1 MKQSSSKARVALS
14 VLGASAL
21 FFSGASVWAQDD
33 PDYIPTEA
41 ANSEGKGEGEEGWD
55 LTLTIG
61 ATVNFNQNDA
71 VIGQPDGSTWTLGGK
86 LQFGA
91 DYFKG
96 GHEVR
101 NNLDVS
107 NTWTRTPVVP
117 EFVRSNDNVRL
128 ESIYYYHLDAI
139 SWLGPFAR
147 FQLQTSAF
155 TGADVQPEE
164 SEYQITKLNGTV
176 ETVTAD
182 RLKLTT
188 PLEPLVL
195 KESLGG
201 FARPIAAK
209 AASLEMRLGLGAQQI
224 FAKGALAVGDDGDT
238 PQIEV
243 TELDDSIQA
252 GAEFVATFGGEILGK
267 RLTYSTGVDVLVP
280 FYNSGGEIDDRG
292 PVDLANIDF
301 YARASIKVVS
311 WASLDYEFRAL
322 RQPLLLDEF
331 QVQNNLLLTFG
342 YTLLGADE
350 E

>member
-1 MKQSSSKARVALS
+1 MKQGNRQVRAALS
-14 VLGASAL
+14 LLGALAV
-21 FFSGASVWAQDD
+21 FCSGASVWAQDE

-41 ANSEGKGEGEEGWD
+41 ANSESKAEGEEGWD

-71 VIGQPDGSTWTLGGK
+71 VIGQPDGSTWTLGGR

-91 DYFKG
+91 DYFEG

-107 NTWTRTPVVP
+107 NTWTRTPVVS
-117 EFVRSNDNVRL
+117 EFVRSNDTVRL
-128 ESIYYYHLDAI
+128 ESIYYYHLDSI

-155 TGADVQPEE
+155 KGTDVQPEE
-164 SEYQITKLNGTV
+164 SEYQITRLDGSV

-182 RLKLTT
+182 RLSLTSS
-188 PLEPLVL
+188 LEPLVL
-195 KESLGG
+195 KESFGG
-201 FARPIAAK
+201 FARPIASK
-209 AASLEMRLGLGAQQI
+209 AVSLEMRLGLGAQEI
-224 FAKGALAVGDDGDT
+224 FAKGALSIDDDEDT

-243 TELDDSIQA
+243 IELDDSFQA
-252 GAEFVATFGGEILGK
+252 GAEFVATFGGELLSK
-267 RLTYSTGVDVLVP
+267 RLTYKAGVDVLVP
-280 FYNSGGEIDDRG
+280 FINSGDDIGDRG

-301 YARASIKVVS
+301 FARASVKIVS

-342 YTLLGADE
+342 YTLLGSDQE
-350 E
+350 